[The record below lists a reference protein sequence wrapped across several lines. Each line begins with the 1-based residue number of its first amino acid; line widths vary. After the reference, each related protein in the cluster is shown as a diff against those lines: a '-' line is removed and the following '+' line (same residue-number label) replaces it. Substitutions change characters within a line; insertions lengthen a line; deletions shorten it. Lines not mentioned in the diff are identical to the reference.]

1 MTKPILDKKTNDELE
16 KQIEEVVFISCGHQ
30 CDIYPPKCYPERFK
44 KYKKEKA
51 RLLEMIATKKQQ
63 WQKSNFTLEDV
74 EEILGE
80 FEELGKNIGEKVVLE
95 FYNEKEIDKSL
106 LWVQRNSRDNLK
118 REQRQ
123 RLSKKLESYE

>member
-1 MTKPILDKKTNDELE
+1 MTKPMLE
-16 KQIEEVVFISCGHQ
+16 KDWREELRELGFGNQAVIPRGSAKRVELFSW
-30 CDIYPPKCYPERFK
+30 
-44 KYKKEKA
+44 
-51 RLLEMIATKKQQ
+51 IATKKQQ
-63 WQKSNFTLEDV
+63 WQKSSFTLEDV

-95 FYNEKEIDKSL
+95 FYNEKEIDRSL

-123 RLSKKLESYE
+123 RLSEKLEER